1 MFAYKHIFPLLLVL
15 MTGLICAQ
23 KAYPEHW
30 GEPPKMETMDLRTLP
45 AGFGEGSGTRFN
57 WIVDHMKADVSAR
70 HPNRIV
76 NQKGPWPEF
85 VGLEGKFVKE
95 FLFQDIGM
103 GDIIILN
110 QGTPVTRD
118 YRPNRVRIF
127 VDPSSGEVVNIPNRG

>member
-1 MFAYKHIFPLLLVL
+1 
-15 MTGLICAQ
+15 
-23 KAYPEHW
+23 
-30 GEPPKMETMDLRTLP
+30 
-45 AGFGEGSGTRFN
+45 
-57 WIVDHMKADVSAR
+57 MKADVSAR